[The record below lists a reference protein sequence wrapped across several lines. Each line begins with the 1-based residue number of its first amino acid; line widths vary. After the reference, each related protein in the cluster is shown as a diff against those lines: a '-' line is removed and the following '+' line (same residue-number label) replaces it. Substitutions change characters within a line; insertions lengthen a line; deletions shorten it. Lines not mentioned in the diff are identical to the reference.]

1 MKDSEKKK
9 EPKITLVGAGPGDA
23 ELITVKGLKALSGA
37 DVILYDALVNTEL
50 LKYTR
55 KEAKRIFVGKRSNS
69 HAYSQDEINKMI
81 VEYAFTFGHVVR
93 LKGGDPFVFGRGHE
107 ELTYAESFNIKVEVI
122 PGISSSYAVPEL
134 QQIPLTKRG
143 INESFWVITATTSS
157 GELSGD
163 IYKAAYTDAAVVILM
178 GMQKLKEISEIFVQ
192 AGKSGTPAAIIQN
205 GSMPEERMG
214 ICRAEDLEKL
224 AIKKKLGSP
233 AVIIIGDVVKLHPEA
248 EEELK
253 EELELKL
260 SSES

>member
-81 VEYAFTFGHVVR
+81 VEYAFTLGHVVR

-107 ELTYAESFNIKVEVI
+107 ELAYAELFNIKVEVI

-134 QQIPLTKRG
+134 QHIPLTKRG

-157 GELSGD
+157 GELSRD
-163 IYKAAYTDAAVVILM
+163 VYKAADTNAAIVILM

-192 AGKSGTPAAIIQN
+192 AGKSGTPAVIIQN
-205 GSMPEERMG
+205 GSMPDERIG
-214 ICRAEDLEKL
+214 ICRVKNLEKL
-224 AIKKKLGSP
+224 AFQKKLGSP
-233 AVIIIGDVVKLHPEA
+233 AVIIIGEVVKLHPEA
-248 EEELK
+248 EEVLK
-253 EELELKL
+253 EELKF
-260 SSES
+260 SS

>member
-1 MKDSEKKK
+1 MKDSEKKI

-23 ELITVKGLKALSGA
+23 ELITVKGLKALSAA
-37 DVILYDALVNTEL
+37 DVVLYDALVNTEL

-69 HAYSQDEINKMI
+69 HVYSQDEINKMI

-107 ELTYAESFNIKVEVI
+107 ELAYAELFNIKVEVI

-134 QQIPLTKRG
+134 QHIPLTKRG

-157 GELSGD
+157 GELSRD
-163 IYKAAYTDAAVVILM
+163 VYKAAETNAAIVILM

-192 AGKSGTPAAIIQN
+192 AGKSETPAAIIQN
-205 GSMPEERMG
+205 GSMPEERIG
-214 ICRAEDLEKL
+214 ICRVEHLEKL
-224 AIKKKLGSP
+224 AFQKKLGSP
-233 AVIIIGDVVKLHPEA
+233 AVIIIGEVVKLHPEA
-248 EEELK
+248 EEVLK
-253 EELELKL
+253 EGLEFKF
-260 SSES
+260 SS

>member
-1 MKDSEKKK
+1 MKDSEKKI

-69 HAYSQDEINKMI
+69 HVYSQDEINKMI

-107 ELTYAESFNIKVEVI
+107 ELAYAELFNIKVEVI

-134 QQIPLTKRG
+134 QHIPLTKRG

-157 GELSGD
+157 GELSRD
-163 IYKAAYTDAAVVILM
+163 VYKAADTNAAIVILM

-192 AGKSGTPAAIIQN
+192 AGKSETPAAIIQN
-205 GSMPEERMG
+205 GSMPKERIG
-214 ICRAEDLEKL
+214 ICRVENLEKL
-224 AIKKKLGSP
+224 AFQKKLGSP
-233 AVIIIGDVVKLHPEA
+233 AVIIIGEVVKLHHEA
-248 EEELK
+248 EEVLK
-253 EELELKL
+253 EELELKF
-260 SSES
+260 SS

>member
-1 MKDSEKKK
+1 MKDSEKKI

-37 DVILYDALVNTEL
+37 DVVLYDALVNTEL

-69 HAYSQDEINKMI
+69 HVYSQDEINKMI
-81 VEYAFTFGHVVR
+81 VEYAFTFGNVVR

-107 ELTYAESFNIKVEVI
+107 ELAYAELFNIKVEVI

-134 QQIPLTKRG
+134 QHIPLTKRG

-157 GELSGD
+157 GELSHD
-163 IYKAAYTDAAVVILM
+163 VYKAANTDATVVILM
-178 GMQKLKEISEIFVQ
+178 GMQKLKKISEIFVQ
-192 AGKSGTPAAIIQN
+192 AGKSETPAAIIQN
-205 GSMPEERMG
+205 GSMPEEKIG
-214 ICRAEDLEKL
+214 ICKVENLEML
-224 AIKKKLGSP
+224 AFQKKLGSP
-233 AVIIIGDVVKLHPEA
+233 AVIIIGEVVKLHPEA

-253 EELELKL
+253 EELELKF
-260 SSES
+260 SS